1 MSQNCALVPKKCPR
15 RKAVSPVIGRVPFK
29 ICVTRLVGTPSC
41 VQVRLRSYEAH
52 AILRPGVLPDEWWL
66 LPYPSPNDSQHS
78 PHRMDPARFP
88 GNAARSPS
96 DVTAS
101 ETIQTAAGGPLK
113 SAKGFDPPARSEVSR
128 SLVAVAEDHQ
138 CRVSAITR
146 YVKRKD
152 FFLLHP
158 RTPLLRNL
166 ITAQPFPFCFHAT
179 ISARPCLCRLQ

>member
-1 MSQNCALVPKKCPR
+1 MQFFGQVFSPMNGGYCHILLLMTVNTLHIGWTR
-15 RKAVSPVIGRVPFK
+15 R
-29 ICVTRLVGTPSC
+29 
-41 VQVRLRSYEAH
+41 
-52 AILRPGVLPDEWWL
+52 
-66 LPYPSPNDSQHS
+66 DS
-78 PHRMDPARFP
+78 RA
-88 GNAARSPS
+88 NAARSPS

-138 CRVSAITR
+138 CRVSVITR